1 MTISVGDK
9 IPSVTFKVMGD
20 EGPMDVSSA
29 ELCGGKKV
37 ALFGLPGAYTP
48 VCSAQH
54 LPEFVEKA
62 DALKA
67 KGIDT
72 IACISVN
79 DPFVMSAWGKD
90 HGAGDKVMMLADCTG
105 EFTRAIGLALD
116 LADFGLGE
124 RAERYSMLVE
134 DGVVKAINVEESIL
148 TYDVSNVDT
157 LLAQA

>member
-29 ELCGGKKV
+29 ELCDGKKV

-90 HGAGDKVMMLADCTG
+90 HGAGDKVMMLADSTG